1 MERRF
6 ESAGQRTTIDGVEQ
20 KHPPESNGRGLM
32 LSETLLVRTG
42 ASREIGTGHA
52 MRCLALG
59 QGWQDAGGRA
69 TFAMAIKSPDI
80 EARFK
85 SEGIE
90 VVNIQQASGGKENA
104 VQTAAVAN
112 QHNAQWIVLD
122 GYQFGRQRHG

>member
-1 MERRF
+1 
-6 ESAGQRTTIDGVEQ
+6 
-20 KHPPESNGRGLM
+20 
-32 LSETLLVRTG
+32 
-42 ASREIGTGHA
+42 
-52 MRCLALG
+52 
-59 QGWQDAGGRA
+59 
-69 TFAMAIKSPDI
+69 MAVKSPDI

-90 VVNIQQASGGKENA
+90 VVNIQQASGSTEDA